1 MDLSSYSNIQTALF
15 VKIDVPDYAV
25 LTFSDYNR
33 ALTIDGTAYV
43 GLGQLLS
50 ISDTSSSIRSAPGD
64 LNISIS
70 GIPNSSIAE
79 ILNNKIKGS
88 SVVIWRM
95 VFDPT
100 TGQQLA
106 ITGNPAGRF
115 RGIITNY
122 SLEEDWQMGA
132 ITTSNTIIFS
142 CANSIEIL
150 SNKISGRKTNPI
162 DQKTLYPGDLSMDR
176 VPNLAKSNFNFG
188 AVVK

>member
-50 ISDTSSSIRSAPGD
+50 ISDTSSSIRTAPGD

-88 SVVIWRM
+88 SVVVWRM

>member
-33 ALTIDGTAYV
+33 ALTIEGTAYV

-50 ISDTSSSIRSAPGD
+50 ISDTSSSIRTAPGD

-88 SVVIWRM
+88 SVVVWRM